1 MDFGTLLRQ
10 RILAAIGAGGLS
22 GLVGLSTLA
31 LGACSGSTDS
41 SVSSYTGGLGGAS
54 NTGGSNASTGGATD
68 AGSIFVPYVD
78 AGECPTMLLREST
91 DAHACA
97 STASSPSS
105 YDLTTDAGDCPS
117 RTPVP
122 CTDTC
127 AGSQLDEQIGN
138 IVATCQGFRQESSIQ
153 IVFSDGCAVQLNGAV
168 SGPNPEQV
176 MSCLTR
182 ALTGTRFACAEH
194 VACWFYARSTLA

>member
-1 MDFGTLLRQ
+1 MKHPAIVVHLNMLRSLCC
-10 RILAAIGAGGLS
+10 LALS
-22 GLVGLSTLA
+22 GFVGSSMLA
-31 LGACSGSTDS
+31 VGACSGSSDS
-41 SVSSYTGGLGGAS
+41 SVSGDTSGLGGAP
-54 NTGGSNASTGGATD
+54 NTGGTNASIGG
-68 AGSIFVPYVD
+68 AGSIFVPYAD
-78 AGECPTMLLREST
+78 AGGCPTMLLSEST
-91 DAHACA
+91 DARACA
-97 STASSPSS
+97 STTSSPSN

-127 AGSQLDEQIGN
+127 AGRQLDEQIGN

-182 ALTGTRFACAEH
+182 ALAGTRFACAEH
-194 VACWFYARSTLA
+194 VTCWFYAESTLV